1 MTLTTAETIRLVTFI
16 SRAHDAGALDYVV
29 ATGFDY
35 LGYTADEAGEDRCYA
50 EVELH
55 FEDAH
60 GREVS
65 SGVLSNGGAGVTRYQ
80 ALETLYA
87 LAGSLAA

>member
-16 SRAHDAGALDYVV
+16 RRAHDAGALDNVV

-35 LGYTADEAGEDRCYA
+35 LGYTANLEGKDRCYA

-55 FEDAH
+55 FEDAD

-65 SGVLSNGGAGVTRYQ
+65 SGVLLNGGAGVTRNQ